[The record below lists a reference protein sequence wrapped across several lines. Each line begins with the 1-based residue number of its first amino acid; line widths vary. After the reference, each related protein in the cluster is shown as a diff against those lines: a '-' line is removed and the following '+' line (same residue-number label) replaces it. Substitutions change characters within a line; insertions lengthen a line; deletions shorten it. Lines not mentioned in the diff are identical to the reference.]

1 MSSLPTKM
9 DILGWRL
16 DWLAVQFGVGV
27 EDFANEEVEE
37 EGEVRKAVFPSCEK
51 CRLILVENQD
61 SNELGSRIEELSEW
75 LEESI
80 AEWELREMEV
90 LLQAEGEEAEEEK
103 TGVFSPLF

>member
-1 MSSLPTKM
+1 M
-9 DILGWRL
+9 
-16 DWLAVQFGVGV
+16 
-27 EDFANEEVEE
+27 
-37 EGEVRKAVFPSCEK
+37 
-51 CRLILVENQD
+51 ENQD

-80 AEWELREMEV
+80 AEWELREMEI